1 MDKDKRYR
9 EALGWIHGLGRFG
22 MKPGLGRITALL
34 ELLGNPH
41 HKVRFVHLA
50 GTNGKGS
57 TAVMLASILRE
68 AGYRVGLYTSP
79 YLLSFTNRM
88 AINGED
94 IKKDDLIELVE
105 QVRPLVERINKDPE
119 LGVMTEFEVV
129 TTLALTYFSR
139 TNLDLV
145 VLETGLGGRLDATNV
160 VDPLLSIITNVSL
173 EHTDVLGDTVEKIA
187 AEKAGIIKQNKPLLT
202 AAEDPRVLKILE
214 EKCFRHNSGFYRVYS
229 PLDGEE
235 AGLAHKPGAELQ
247 EISPEGQYF
256 RYTGSIFSFERIF
269 IPLRGTYQVT
279 NAATAL
285 AALELLEKEGFK
297 VSESELRSGLEKTE
311 WPGRLELLSKNP
323 YLIMDGAHNPAA
335 IENLARSLPDYFKYR
350 KLILVVGMMAD
361 KDIAAMLKRIL
372 PLADKVIFTRPVLP
386 RAADPRELASVA
398 TEQLEFRKE
407 HYVISEHGAALEKAL
422 ELAGPEDAILVTGS
436 LYTVSDVRAYWQDSR
451 SNKVKL
457 Q

>member
-1 MDKDKRYR
+1 MDKEKRYH
-9 EALGWIHGLGRFG
+9 EALEWIHGLGRFG
-22 MKPGLGRITALL
+22 IKPGLGRITALL

-41 HKVRFVHLA
+41 GRVRFVHLA

-88 AINGED
+88 AVNGDD
-94 IKKDDLIELVE
+94 IKQDDLIELVDR
-105 QVRPLVERINKDPE
+105 VRPLVEKVNKDPE

-129 TTLALTYFSR
+129 TTLALTYFSGA
-139 TNLDLV
+139 NLDLV

-187 AEKAGIIKQNKPLLT
+187 VEKAGIIKQNRPLLT
-202 AAEDPRVLKILE
+202 AAEDPRVLKIIE
-214 EKCFRHNSGFYRVYS
+214 EKCIEQNSGFYRVYS
-229 PLDGEE
+229 PLDGKETGQE
-235 AGLAHKPGAELQ
+235 YKPGAQLQ

-256 RYTGSIFSFERIF
+256 RYTGSIFNCERIF

-297 VSESELRSGLEKTE
+297 VSEPELRSGLEKTE
-311 WPGRLELLSKNP
+311 WPGRLELFSKNP
-323 YLIMDGAHNPAA
+323 HLIMDGAHNPAA

-372 PLADKVIFTRPVLP
+372 PLSDKVVFTRPILP
-386 RAADPRELASVA
+386 RAADPRDLASVA
-398 TEQLEFRKE
+398 TRQLEFEKE

-422 ELAGPEDAILVTGS
+422 ELAGPQDAVLVTGS
-436 LYTVSDVRAYWQDSR
+436 LYTVSDVRAYWQNSR
-451 SNKVKL
+451 AKK
-457 Q
+457 

>member
-1 MDKDKRYR
+1 MDKEKRYS
-9 EALGWIHGLGRFG
+9 EALEWIHGLGRFG
-22 MKPGLGRITALL
+22 IKPGLGRITALL
-34 ELLGNPH
+34 EHLGNPH
-41 HKVRFVHLA
+41 HNVQFVHLA

-88 AINGED
+88 AVNGDD
-94 IKKDDLIELVE
+94 IKQDDLIELVD
-105 QVRPLVERINKDPE
+105 QVRPLVEKINKDPE

-139 TNLDLV
+139 ANLDLV

-187 AEKAGIIKQNKPLLT
+187 VEKAGIIKPKRPLLT
-202 AAEDPRVLKILE
+202 AAEDPRVLKVLE
-214 EKCFRHNSGFYRVYS
+214 ERCIEQNSGIYRVYAAV
-229 PLDGEE
+229 DGKGTLVGKNPK
-235 AGLAHKPGAELQ
+235 AALQ
-247 EISPEGQYF
+247 EISPEGQSFCYE
-256 RYTGSIFSFERIF
+256 GSFFNFDRIF
-269 IPLRGTYQVT
+269 LPLRGAYQVT

-297 VSESELRSGLEKTE
+297 VSEAELRSGLEKTE

-323 YLIMDGAHNPAA
+323 QLIMDGAHNPAA
-335 IENLARSLPDYFKYR
+335 IENLARSLPGYFKYSN
-350 KLILVVGMMAD
+350 LILVVGMMAD
-361 KDIAAMLKRIL
+361 KDISAMLEKIL

-386 RAADPRELASVA
+386 RAADPRELAAVA
-398 TEQLEFRKE
+398 TGQLEFERE
-407 HYVISEHGAALEKAL
+407 YYVINDHGAALEKAL
-422 ELAGPEDAILVTGS
+422 ELAGPQDAVLVTGS
-436 LYTVSDVRAYWQDSR
+436 LYTVSDVRSYWQDSR
-451 SNKVKL
+451 ANKVKL